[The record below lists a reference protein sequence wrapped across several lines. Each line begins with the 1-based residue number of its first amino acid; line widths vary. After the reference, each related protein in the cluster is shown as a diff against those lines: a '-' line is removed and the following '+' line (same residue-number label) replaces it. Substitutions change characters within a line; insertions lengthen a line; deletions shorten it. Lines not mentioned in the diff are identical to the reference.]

1 MTEKDLNNWMTA
13 ISGADINIEDSQKAY
28 GQWAST
34 YNKDSE
40 KYRFNNYLKIAEILQ
55 GLYPEDKRGNTTILD
70 IGAGTGLVAKEL
82 RKHGFQHIDALEP
95 SEAMLDEARK
105 NNLYENYF
113 VEFITESPSSI
124 PANSYDVL
132 TGGGIYANEAHV
144 PCGAIH
150 EMIRLVKSGGYV
162 VIAASHDLVRASG
175 NYKELETLMGKL
187 ETEGK
192 WQKVVRE
199 TWLAESVEN
208 KTVER
213 IAWCYKVL

>member
-1 MTEKDLNNWMTA
+1 MCCFR
-13 ISGADINIEDSQKAY
+13 IFFIY
-28 GQWAST
+28 
-34 YNKDSE
+34 
-40 KYRFNNYLKIAEILQ
+40 
-55 GLYPEDKRGNTTILD
+55 
-70 IGAGTGLVAKEL
+70 AGKEL
-82 RKHGFQHIDALEP
+82 TFSEEFVVIADLRLLCHI
-95 SEAMLDEARK
+95 
-105 NNLYENYF
+105 
-113 VEFITESPSSI
+113 
-124 PANSYDVL
+124 
-132 TGGGIYANEAHV
+132 
-144 PCGAIH
+144 
-150 EMIRLVKSGGYV
+150 SGGYV